1 VTARSGGHGRSG
13 PARAGRFLRF
23 RTKGGAPGGGGAAGA
38 GDRTG
43 DTSRTGG
50 PGAPEAGEVAEAV
63 ASATAANHAAPAG
76 SASDPISTPV
86 PPATGVPSAVA
97 APSTAPVEGP
107 MTATR
112 VLVLNSGSSS
122 VKYQL
127 LEMDGGARLAVG
139 LVERIGE
146 ETSRL
151 VHTPFTGGEPVR
163 RERTGRIIDHTEAL
177 EAVAAE
183 LAADGLGLDSPG
195 LAAIGHRVVHGGL
208 RFTEPTVVDDEVLAE
223 IERLI
228 PVAPLHNPANVTGI
242 RTARALRPDLPQVA
256 VFDTAFHTTMPEA
269 AARYAIDV
277 ELADTH
283 RIRRYGFHGT
293 SHAYVA
299 RETARLLGKVPS
311 EVNVIVLHLGN
322 GASASAVAGGRCV
335 ETSMGLTPLEGLV
348 MGTRSGDVDPAVIFH
363 LMRVAGMSADEID
376 VLLNK
381 RSGLVGLCGD
391 NDMREIR
398 RRIDEGDERARLA
411 FDIYVHRLKKYIG
424 AYCAVLGRVDAVVF
438 TAGVGENAAPVR
450 EAAIAGLE
458 ELGLA
463 LDTGLNAERSDA
475 ARIVSPPYARVA
487 VAVVPTDEELEI
499 ARQTFALVA
508 EGAPGAVWH
517 PSRPA
522 PEPDEPL
529 GE

>member
-1 VTARSGGHGRSG
+1 
-13 PARAGRFLRF
+13 
-23 RTKGGAPGGGGAAGA
+23 
-38 GDRTG
+38 
-43 DTSRTGG
+43 
-50 PGAPEAGEVAEAV
+50 
-63 ASATAANHAAPAG
+63 
-76 SASDPISTPV
+76 
-86 PPATGVPSAVA
+86 
-97 APSTAPVEGP
+97 

-127 LEMDGGARLAVG
+127 LDMRDSSRLAVG

-146 ETSRL
+146 ATSRL
-151 VHTPFTGGEPVR
+151 VHTPPESTGSGR
-163 RERTGRIIDHTEAL
+163 RERLGPVADHEAAL
-177 EAVAAE
+177 KAVADE
-183 LAADGLGLDSPG
+183 LALDGLGLDSPE

-208 RFTEPTVVDDEVLAE
+208 RFSAPTVVTDEVLAE

-277 ELADTH
+277 ETADAH

-293 SHAYVA
+293 SHAYVSRA
-299 RETARLLGKVPS
+299 TAALLGKDPS

-335 ETSMGLTPLEGLV
+335 DTSMGLTPLEGLV
-348 MGTRSGDVDPAVIFH
+348 MGTRSGDIDPAVTFH
-363 LMRVAGMSADEID
+363 LERVAGMSTDEID
-376 VLLNK
+376 ALLNK
-381 RSGLVGLCGD
+381 KSGLVGLCGD
-391 NDMREIR
+391 NDMREIHR
-398 RRIDEGDERARLA
+398 RMEQGDERAQLA

-424 AYCAVLGRVDAVVF
+424 AYFAVLGRVDAVAF

-450 EAAIAGLE
+450 EAAITGLQG
-458 ELGLA
+458 LGLA
-463 LDTGLNAERSDA
+463 LDPALNAVTSGE
-475 ARIVSPPYARVA
+475 ARLISPVGARVA

-499 ARQTFALVA
+499 ARQTFELVK
-508 EGAPGAVWH
+508 
-517 PSRPA
+517 
-522 PEPDEPL
+522 
-529 GE
+529 